1 MTMLIL
7 GLILFAAV
15 HFVPS
20 LAPQFKST
28 WHSKLG
34 EGGYK
39 GTFSLLL
46 MLSFGLMI
54 MGWRSAQAEFVYL
67 PPAALRH
74 PGMLL
79 LVIAFF
85 LLVAS
90 NRPSRVRQWIR
101 HPQLTGVLVW
111 AAAHLLMN
119 GDSRSVVLFGGM
131 ALWSLI
137 EIVAINRREGERVVD
152 PAPPLSTDLVSLV
165 ITAVVV
171 GIVIAIHPYL
181 SGMPVM

>member
-1 MTMLIL
+1 MIMLIL
-7 GLILFAAV
+7 GLMLFCAV

-20 LAPQFKST
+20 LAPQLKSAL
-28 WHSKLG
+28 HGKLG

-54 MGWRSAQAEFVYL
+54 MGWRSAQPELVYL
-67 PPAALRH
+67 PPVSLRH
-74 PGMLL
+74 PAMLL
-79 LVIAFF
+79 VVVAFF
-85 LLVAS
+85 LLAIS
-90 NRPSRVRQWIR
+90 NRPSGLRRWIR
-101 HPQLTGVLVW
+101 HPQLTGVMMW
-111 AAAHLLMN
+111 AIAHLLMN

-137 EIVAINRREGERVVD
+137 EIIAINRREGAWIKD
-152 PAPPLSTDLVSLV
+152 PAPPLSTDLISVA

-171 GIVIAIHPYL
+171 AIVIAIHPYL

>member
-7 GLILFAAV
+7 GLLLFSAV

-20 LAPQFKST
+20 LAPNLKSA

-46 MLSFGLMI
+46 LLSFGLMI
-54 MGWRSAQAEFVYL
+54 MGWRSAQPELVYL
-67 PPAALRH
+67 PQAALRH

-79 LVIAFF
+79 VVIAFF
-85 LLVAS
+85 LFVIS
-90 NRPSRVRQWIR
+90 NRPSRVKQWIR
-101 HPQLTGVLVW
+101 HPQLTGVIVW
-111 AAAHLLMN
+111 AIAHLLMN
-119 GDSRSVVLFGGM
+119 GDSRSVILFGGM

-137 EIVAINRREGERVVD
+137 EIFAINRREGERVID

-165 ITAVVV
+165 ITAIVV